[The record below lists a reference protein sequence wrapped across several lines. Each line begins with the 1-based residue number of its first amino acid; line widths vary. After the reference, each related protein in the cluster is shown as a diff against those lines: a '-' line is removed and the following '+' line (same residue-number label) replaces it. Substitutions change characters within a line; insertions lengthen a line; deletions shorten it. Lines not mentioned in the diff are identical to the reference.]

1 MSKIKVNKTQLLYDA
16 IKRGD
21 NTKSVTPKNFIEVI
35 HYLEKKIS
43 NLEQENLQLAKTVE
57 QCKEN
62 ELKYQS
68 LFEMSDDA
76 ILIIENNMFVDCN
89 QAVVKML
96 GYRNKAELLN
106 THPSELSP
114 EKQTDG
120 RFSYEK
126 AQEMMA
132 IALENGSNHFEW
144 THTRANGEN
153 FPVEVWLSKVVFG
166 NRILIN
172 TIWRDLTD
180 KKIAEQTIKKNIQE
194 KEILLKEIHHR
205 VKNNLQII
213 TSLLNLQSN
222 LAENESVKTILFQSK
237 TRIES
242 MCKVHEMLY
251 SSKDLSSINY
261 GNYLQDL
268 LSKLILNAKGESN
281 SIVLKLDVGNL
292 IINITTA
299 IPLGL
304 LINELVTNSLK
315 YAFSTSDEGTISI
328 AIHLIDDKR
337 LELQYS
343 DDGVGYPATV
353 TFENTQS
360 LGFQLI
366 ASIVEQLNG
375 TIKRNTT
382 KKGTQYTLLF
392 EKI

>member
-1 MSKIKVNKTQLLYDA
+1 MNKTQLLYDT
-16 IKRGD
+16 IKKGD
-21 NTKSVTPKNFIEVI
+21 NMKSITPENFIEVI
-35 HYLEKKIS
+35 NYLEQKIS
-43 NLEQENLQLAKTVE
+43 NLKQENSQLLITVE
-57 QCKEN
+57 NSIEN
-62 ELKYQS
+62 ESKFKS

-76 ILIIENNMFVDCN
+76 ILVIEDNMFVDCN
-89 QAVVKML
+89 QAVVEML
-96 GYRNKAELLN
+96 GYKNKAELLN

-114 EKQTDG
+114 EKQPDG
-120 RFSYEK
+120 RNSYEK

-144 THTRANGEN
+144 MHTRANGEI
-153 FPVEVWLSKVVFG
+153 FPVEVWLSKVAFKNKV
-166 NRILIN
+166 LIN
-172 TIWRDLTD
+172 TIWRDLTE
-180 KKIAEQTIKKNIQE
+180 KKIAEQTIKKNME
-194 KEILLKEIHHR
+194 DKEILLKEIHHR

-213 TSLLNLQSN
+213 TSLLNLQSHIT
-222 LAENESVKTILFQSK
+222 ENQSVKAILFQSK

-251 SSKDLSSINY
+251 GSKDLSSINY
-261 GNYLQDL
+261 GDYLQDL
-268 LSKLILNAKGESN
+268 LSKLIQNAKGESN
-281 SIVLKLDVGNL
+281 SISLKLAVGDL
-292 IINITTA
+292 ILNINTA

-315 YAFSTSDEGTISI
+315 YAFPTSDEGTISI

-343 DDGVGYPATV
+343 DDGIGYPATI

-366 ASIVEQLNG
+366 VSLIEQLNG
-375 TIKRNTT
+375 TIKRNST
-382 KKGTQYTLLF
+382 KKGTQYTILF